1 MVDFLLEIGFEEF
14 PPAYI
19 NKAAADLVEKV
30 EELFKRE
37 RIFYRTMRKIYT
49 SRRIGVLVLGVA
61 KKQKPQTVVIQGPP
75 KKFAYDENGKPT
87 KTLEGFLNAQQLKLS
102 DIKVV
107 KTEKG
112 EYVIG
117 TKELPPRDTEDI
129 LYYEIPKIIASLEFP
144 RTMIWNGEK
153 IRFPRPIRWI
163 VGLLDRKPLRFKYA
177 GLEADR
183 YSMPNYHF
191 SFEPIRMEKPREYMN
206 FLRHGGVV
214 VDPNERKKIIKN
226 RIHDKAKA
234 LKGEPV
240 YDENMIE
247 ELNCIVEYPDVTS
260 GEFDPEFLKLPEEI
274 LKTTLKALG
283 NLIWVKDTN
292 NFICIFNGRKKAAEN
307 VGLGYA
313 RVLKSRLQDALFYY
327 QNDLKQG
334 IAKMQEETKE
344 MVWLEGLGT
353 VYDKTIRL
361 AKSTKN
367 FESIPSLDLEAL
379 KRAAE
384 LCKADLCSSMVREK
398 EFTAL
403 QGIMGYYYA
412 RAAGEK
418 EIVALAIK
426 EHYLPAFSGDKIP
439 ETKEGAVLAIIDRI
453 DNILGAFLAG
463 QRPTGSYD
471 PLGVRRNAYG
481 IFSIIDR
488 HNLDIPLLPIFWEHL
503 KLYKKELDTKIV
515 QEFLIERA
523 ERYLEELGYRYD
535 EVDAAIDTTNLN
547 LYDTRLRC
555 EALKDFRDKEDFVKL
570 VIGQK
575 RVRNILKNIKD
586 PGPVNIAL
594 FEKSAEK
601 NLYEKGK
608 EVEEKLNHLITEK
621 KYPEV
626 MKLLLRLRKDID
638 QFFDEVLV
646 MCEDQ
651 NLQKN
656 RLALVNYINQL
667 FLKFGDLSK
676 IVIEGEKERRNPKQK
691 A

>member
-14 PPAYI
+14 PTGYI
-19 NKAAADLVEKV
+19 NKAASELLEKV
-30 EELFKRE
+30 EDLFKRE

-61 KKQKPQTVVIQGPP
+61 KKQKPQPIVIQGPP

-87 KTLEGFLNAQQLKLS
+87 QTLEGFLNAHGLKLS
-102 DIKVV
+102 DIKIV

-112 EYVIG
+112 EYVIA
-117 TKELPPRDTEDI
+117 TKEMPAKDTEDI

-144 RTMIWNGEK
+144 KTMVWNGNK
-153 IRFPRPIRWI
+153 VRFPRPIRWI

-177 GLEADR
+177 GLEAER
-183 YSMPNYHF
+183 YTMPNFHF
-191 SFEPIRMEKPREYMN
+191 SFKPIRMEKPREYMN
-206 FLRHGGVV
+206 FLRHGGVIA
-214 VDPNERKKIIKN
+214 DPNERRKIIKN
-226 RIHDKAKA
+226 RIHEKARI

-247 ELNCIVEYPDVTS
+247 EINCTVEYPDVTY
-260 GEFDPEFLKLPEEI
+260 GEFDQEFLKLPEEI
-274 LKTTLKALG
+274 LQSTLRALG
-283 NLIWVKDTN
+283 NLIWIKGTN
-292 NFICIFNGRKKAAEN
+292 NFICIFNGRKKAAQN

-334 IAKMQEETKE
+334 IEKMLEGTKE

-353 VYDKTIRL
+353 VYDKSIRL
-361 AKSTKN
+361 VKSIEY
-367 FESIPSLDLEAL
+367 FESIPDLDIKSL

-403 QGIMGYYYA
+403 QGVMGYYYA
-412 RAAGEK
+412 RASGEK
-418 EIVALAIK
+418 EKVAIIIK
-426 EHYLPAFSGDKIP
+426 EHYLPAFSGDRIP
-439 ETKEGAVLAIIDRI
+439 ITKEGAVLALIDRV
-453 DNILGAFLAG
+453 DNILGALLSG
-463 QRPTGSYD
+463 QRPSGSYD

-481 IFSIIDR
+481 IFNIVDQ
-488 HNLDIPLLPIFWEHL
+488 HKLDIELLPIFWEHL
-503 KLYKKELDTKIV
+503 KLFKKDIDKKMV

-535 EVDAAIDTTNLN
+535 EVDATIYNTNLN

-555 EALKDFRDKEDFVKL
+555 EALKDFRDKEDFTKL

-575 RVRNILKNIKD
+575 RVRNILKNIKEI
-586 PGPVNIAL
+586 GEVNPEL
-594 FEKSAEK
+594 FEKSEEK
-601 NLYEKGK
+601 NLYERGQ
-608 EVEEKLNHLITEK
+608 EVEKKMTPLFAEK
-621 KYPEV
+621 KYTEILI
-626 MKLLLRLRKDID
+626 LLLGLRKDID
-638 QFFDEVLV
+638 RFFDEVLV
-646 MCEDQ
+646 MCEDK

-667 FLKFGDLSK
+667 FLKFADLSK
-676 IVIEGEKERRNPKQK
+676 IVIEGEKGKEDSKPKT
-691 A
+691 